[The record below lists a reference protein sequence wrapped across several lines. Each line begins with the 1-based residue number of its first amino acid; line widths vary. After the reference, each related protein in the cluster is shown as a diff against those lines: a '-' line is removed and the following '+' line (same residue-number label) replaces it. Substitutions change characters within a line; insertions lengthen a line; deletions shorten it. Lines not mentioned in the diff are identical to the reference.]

1 MNSYAIIFKARILCN
16 ILKGLDFNDFFL
28 ESSFTLTKEDKDI
41 RRKEYD
47 VLCEHVSDVLCE
59 HVSDVLC
66 ERVSDVLCEYAFD
79 WLGFVPKY

>member
-1 MNSYAIIFKARILCN
+1 MLPFFKARILCN

-47 VLCEHVSDVLCE
+47 VLCEHVSDILCE
-59 HVSDVLC
+59 HVSDVLCEHISDALC

-79 WLGFVPKY
+79 